1 VNSLPL
7 SPLPRVEFVDAIRD
21 YVVEWVDAAG
31 ALLSRAHR
39 IYEVAGVRRPRE
51 EDLLFSVPLGLV
63 QVAIARWRPAQ
74 RLTRSIFYNVYR
86 LPDGAVFFSFGRTLG
101 IWRKGAVVVLTG
113 AARPMR
119 CLRGAIA
126 MLPDGTLYL
135 GEYDRNSERRAVRIY
150 RLPAGAVHLEVAYEF
165 PAGAVRH
172 VHGLYLQPGSR
183 RIFCATGD
191 LGKECRLLVTEDGFR
206 TLDTVGM
213 GDESWRAVSVG
224 FLGPKIV
231 YGTDAEFVQN
241 RIYAV
246 DSRSGNRESLA
257 DVDGP
262 VYYTAR
268 IGPQLLLAVTAEGC
282 PSQPVNQGTL
292 WRVTENFKV
301 QRIASY
307 AKDAWPRQF
316 MFGTFHFALGPGA
329 GRDNQIYAYLHGL
342 SGPDGRT
349 VLVTAPN

>member
-1 VNSLPL
+1 MNSKF
-7 SPLPRVEFVDAIRD
+7 LPRVELVDGIRG

-31 ALLSRAHR
+31 ALLSRGHR
-39 IYEVAGVRRPRE
+39 IYEMAGVRRPEE
-51 EDLLFSVPLGLV
+51 EDLLFSLPLGWV
-63 QVAIARWRPAQ
+63 RAAMVRWRPAQ

-86 LPDGAVFFSFGRTLG
+86 LPDGGVFFSFGRTLG
-101 IWRKGAVVVLTG
+101 LWRKGAVTGLTG

-135 GEYDRNSERRAVRIY
+135 GEYDRNPERRAVRIY
-150 RLPAGAVHLEVAYEF
+150 RLPAGTARLEVAYEF

-172 VHGLYLQPGSR
+172 VHGLYLQPDTK
-183 RIFCATGD
+183 RIFCTTGD
-191 LGKECRLLVTEDGFR
+191 LGKECRLLVTQDGFR
-206 TLDTVGM
+206 TLETVGM

-241 RIYAV
+241 RVYAF
-246 DSRSGNRESLA
+246 DGRSGSRECLG

-268 IGPQLLLAVTAEGC
+268 MGQHLLLAVTAEGC
-282 PSQPVNQGTL
+282 PSQPVNQATL
-292 WRVTENFKV
+292 WRVTEDLKV
-301 QRIASY
+301 QRVASY

-316 MFGTFHFALGPGA
+316 MFGSFHFALGPGDGKGDQA
-329 GRDNQIYAYLHGL
+329 YAFLHGL
-342 SGPDGRT
+342 AGPDGRT
-349 VLVTAPN
+349 VLVTAWN